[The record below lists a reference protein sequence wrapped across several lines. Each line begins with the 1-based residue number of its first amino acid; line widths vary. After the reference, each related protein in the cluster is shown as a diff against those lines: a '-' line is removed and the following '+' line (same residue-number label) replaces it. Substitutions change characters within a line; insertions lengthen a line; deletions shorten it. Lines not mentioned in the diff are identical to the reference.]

1 MKYFTIFVIILATL
15 GLGSCRDSDITIG
28 DSPISSNG
36 QDRDSDIITG
46 DDYDYHL
53 PVIFHVFYKD
63 SKNPKQYIS
72 STRLKELL
80 SNVNELYQ
88 GNVYNISL
96 DTIESENIHVLFE
109 LAEKDANGKKLSTP
123 GVEYIKIY
131 EDSIDCEDFMNSK
144 TYAKYS
150 WNQNDYINVMVYS
163 FKNTDHTSVTLGISN
178 IPYKVAGYPDI
189 EGLTNSKNYP
199 LNKPGSFPY
208 CVSLNAIYVDKKY
221 EGTRYTTDK
230 HQQNYQ
236 YNTADPNAT
245 LAHELGHYLG
255 LFHTFS
261 EKAGKKDKS
270 EAADDDDDSDYCE
283 DTPSY
288 NRIAYGKW
296 LTQYMEEARKI
307 NKDTAFTVKQLAKR
321 TNTKGKEWQA
331 DNLMDYSIC
340 YSMRFTPDQAYR
352 MRQVLYYS
360 PLITGPKKARTS
372 TRAWNE
378 IPEEEFD
385 LPNILAKGRTI
396 KLKDI
401 QTRTFRGK

>member
-1 MKYFTIFVIILATL
+1 MKHFTIFVIILTAL

-307 NKDTAFTVKQLAKR
+307 NKDTTFTVKQLAKR

-360 PLITGPKKARTS
+360 PLIPGPKKARTS

-378 IPEEEFD
+378 IPEEKFD
-385 LPNILAKGRTI
+385 LPNVLVKGRTI
-396 KLKDI
+396 RLKDI

>member
-1 MKYFTIFVIILATL
+1 MKYFTIFVIILTAL

-46 DDYDYHL
+46 DDYVYHL

-96 DTIESENIHVLFE
+96 DTIESENIHVQFE

-123 GVEYIKIY
+123 GVEYIKIN

-208 CVSLNAIYVDKKY
+208 CVSLNAIYVDK
-221 EGTRYTTDK
+221 
-230 HQQNYQ
+230 
-236 YNTADPNAT
+236 
-245 LAHELGHYLG
+245 
-255 LFHTFS
+255 
-261 EKAGKKDKS
+261 
-270 EAADDDDDSDYCE
+270 
-283 DTPSY
+283 
-288 NRIAYGKW
+288 
-296 LTQYMEEARKI
+296 
-307 NKDTAFTVKQLAKR
+307 
-321 TNTKGKEWQA
+321 
-331 DNLMDYSIC
+331 
-340 YSMRFTPDQAYR
+340 
-352 MRQVLYYS
+352 
-360 PLITGPKKARTS
+360 
-372 TRAWNE
+372 
-378 IPEEEFD
+378 
-385 LPNILAKGRTI
+385 
-396 KLKDI
+396 
-401 QTRTFRGK
+401 